1 MISNPLIFPLFFIKS
16 FRNFLNSVID
26 RALALV
32 KNVDLTGKT
41 LDDKV
46 ETSIEIEITKSNQ
59 EKVRA
64 ERTLFL

>member
-1 MISNPLIFPLFFIKS
+1 MIKS